1 MTKNKKTNFFFWPKW
16 EKGKGIKGFERTNKI
31 TKSKILI
38 NGLLF
43 TCILLSLSSG
53 LVDIVCYSGISKSTF
68 HLGTVSIAAAIL
80 YTAISLGLISGKF
93 WCAMKIG
100 MLKELKAQLETKGK
114 TWYKKIDWALLPWQI
129 AHKTLIAISLITALS
144 MSVNSV
150 GAGIRKA
157 QQNIDNMTTDA
168 NMLRELSKSVNG
180 GVKEKR
186 ESAKAT
192 ISSKKD
198 AKDDAKQEVDR
209 YYDKLVKYQ
218 EEYSSLPEDDIDGR
232 NKVVAK
238 IVRDI
243 PGATYGNATY
253 ATKMTIQ
260 RYLQNMATKNEVVE
274 ESSIYEEAVAYDKEQ
289 ITDTLKAII
298 DKEYRLPNGELISFI
313 SSEGELVNV
322 QLAISRLQ
330 MAISEWQNDTGD
342 VGESSKVFT
351 LLATYLKADIKAGR
365 MGAAEWMLLIF
376 IFITGIIQEFLIALS
391 TPAATIERETL
402 ISVSRYLRFES
413 KEERET
419 FLLDVYDNY
428 FGFGVFSKEEYEA
441 KCRKCYEEID
451 NTREKQREK
460 LLKIKELKAE
470 KPKKEN
476 NDELNKLE
484 EALNSFEKDLEA

>member
-1 MTKNKKTNFFFWPKW
+1 
-16 EKGKGIKGFERTNKI
+16 
-31 TKSKILI
+31 
-38 NGLLF
+38 
-43 TCILLSLSSG
+43 
-53 LVDIVCYSGISKSTF
+53 
-68 HLGTVSIAAAIL
+68 
-80 YTAISLGLISGKF
+80 
-93 WCAMKIG
+93 
-100 MLKELKAQLETKGK
+100 
-114 TWYKKIDWALLPWQI
+114 
-129 AHKTLIAISLITALS
+129 
-144 MSVNSV
+144 
-150 GAGIRKA
+150 
-157 QQNIDNMTTDA
+157 
-168 NMLRELSKSVNG
+168 
-180 GVKEKR
+180 
-186 ESAKAT
+186 
-192 ISSKKD
+192 
-198 AKDDAKQEVDR
+198 
-209 YYDKLVKYQ
+209 
-218 EEYSSLPEDDIDGR
+218 
-232 NKVVAK
+232 
-238 IVRDI
+238 
-243 PGATYGNATY
+243 
-253 ATKMTIQ
+253 
-260 RYLQNMATKNEVVE
+260 MATKNEVIE

-289 ITDTLKAII
+289 IADTLKAII

-313 SSEGELVNV
+313 NSEGELVNV

-351 LLATYLKADIKAGR
+351 LLATYLKADVKAGG

-460 LLKIKELKAE
+460 LLKIKEPKTE

-476 NDELNKLE
+476 SDELNKLE